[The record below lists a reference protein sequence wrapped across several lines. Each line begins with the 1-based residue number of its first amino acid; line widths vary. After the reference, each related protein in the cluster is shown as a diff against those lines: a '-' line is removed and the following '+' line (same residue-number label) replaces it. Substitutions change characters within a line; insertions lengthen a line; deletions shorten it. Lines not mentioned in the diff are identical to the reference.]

1 VRGDARWRACTGTK
15 AGAGLTASPSLP
27 QNERLVSNV
36 VAQLLVSC
44 GCAAPTRRA
53 KRVEDATLAAQPPF
67 QRAPQ
72 RQLRPAASAQHG
84 CAGTHGEGCGPPHV
98 REGVQCLPAVYRQSA
113 CARRQHTHTA
123 GLAAGLLPALWHPP
137 AWAPCAGWPSWAVA
151 APAAVIWAPA
161 AGLQRR
167 PPGTRTQA
175 PHGGAGQAAAPCLP
189 PSCGQA
195 AVATPGRPFP
205 ALGGRRLPNPCP
217 VSACLLTRPAPCFPP
232 RWRCLTGLTW

>member
-15 AGAGLTASPSLP
+15 AGAGLTASPWLPKMSVLSPTSWHSCSSPVAVQPQLGARSALKMPRWRPSLP
-27 QNERLVSNV
+27 FN
-36 VAQLLVSC
+36 
-44 GCAAPTRRA
+44 APRR
-53 KRVEDATLAAQPPF
+53 
-67 QRAPQ
+67 

-151 APAAVIWAPA
+151 APAAVIWAPEQGCSGGPLA
-161 AGLQRR
+161 RGRR
-167 PPGTRTQA
+167 PRTAELARQPHPACRHPAAQLLLRRPGARFRRWSGDGSQT
-175 PHGGAGQAAAPCLP
+175 L
-189 PSCGQA
+189 
-195 AVATPGRPFP
+195 
-205 ALGGRRLPNPCP
+205 AL
-217 VSACLLTRPAPCFPP
+217 
-232 RWRCLTGLTW
+232 